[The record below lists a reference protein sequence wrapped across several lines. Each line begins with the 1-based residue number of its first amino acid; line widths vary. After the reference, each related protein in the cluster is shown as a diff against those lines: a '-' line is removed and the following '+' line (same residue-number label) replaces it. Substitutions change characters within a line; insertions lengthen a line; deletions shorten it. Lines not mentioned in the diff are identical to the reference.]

1 MNVQFVV
8 ADKSL
13 FLNQKWNM
21 ENAPDESLACA
32 SYKQVTLLGKEELF
46 LSGKESFVE
55 NRTYSS
61 LYYYYSD
68 QK

>member
-1 MNVQFVV
+1 
-8 ADKSL
+8 
-13 FLNQKWNM
+13 M

-32 SYKQVTLLGKEELF
+32 SYKQVTLLGKEGELF